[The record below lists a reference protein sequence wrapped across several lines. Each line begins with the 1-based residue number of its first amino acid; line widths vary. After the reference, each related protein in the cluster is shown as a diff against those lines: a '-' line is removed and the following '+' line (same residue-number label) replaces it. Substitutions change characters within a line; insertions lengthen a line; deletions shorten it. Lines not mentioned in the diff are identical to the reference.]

1 MNNLLEN
8 VIAAIIFT
16 ALSTTTGLIV
26 QIFGFS
32 AQTSIT
38 VAGAVL
44 FGLAVVFLVARKYYP
59 HYIRWRTERLLEKAL
74 TVKTNESDD
83 ARKTFKKKI
92 IERVLLEDVGVG
104 LKQNSSVIEFLNQEA
119 CESHIR
125 EASCNAKKVRILTI
139 RGEKYFLTPKSLLY
153 SLCTSKRAKDS
164 SIEVLVLSPDSHH
177 ISEDLAASLDHE
189 SAEEIRAKM
198 HIVFDYLNHLASR
211 IKNFEVKCYD
221 ERPNFKILLF
231 DDVMFVS
238 SFAGGGPKN
247 DHTAKMLQITR
258 DGNPLFMGF
267 ERYFEDLSKRSVT
280 TDTDKV
286 VSGRA

>member
-1 MNNLLEN
+1 MNDLLEN

-44 FGLAVVFLVARKYYP
+44 LGLAVVFLVVRKYYP
-59 HYIRWRTERLLEKAL
+59 LFTRWRTERLVQKAL
-74 TVKTNESDD
+74 AVKTNETDD

-104 LKQNSSVIEFLNQEA
+104 LKQSSSVVEFLNQEA

-125 EASCNAKKVRILTI
+125 EVSCNAKKVKILTI
-139 RGEKYFLTPKSLLY
+139 RGEKYFLGPKSLLY
-153 SLCTSKRAKDS
+153 GLCTSKRAKDS
-164 SIEVLVLSPDSHH
+164 SIEVLVLSPDSQH
-177 ISEDLAASLDHE
+177 ISEELATNLDHE
-189 SAEEIRAKM
+189 SAEEIKAKM
-198 HIVFDYLNHLASR
+198 RVVFDYLKLLERQNRNL
-211 IKNFEVKCYD
+211 EVKCYN
-221 ERPNFKILLF
+221 ERPNFKVLIF

-238 SFAGGGPKN
+238 SFADGGPKN